1 MLRVLKKYCLRDVDL
16 PTQLECGSSRSLYCN
31 GPSKETHVLPGNKDS
46 QVASVSSM
54 SLSGGEFAPLILD
67 TRSPK
72 SPDAPVSASNWN
84 LFHLEAHLWVFLA
97 HPIYTWN
104 GEFISHAKLI
114 HFKGLF
120 RSLPLFYNYEL
131 GPKWFRILCQS
142 PNYSKLLLEEMSF
155 RKSGTQ

>member
-1 MLRVLKKYCLRDVDL
+1 MLHVLKKYCLRDVDL

-31 GPSKETHVLPGNKDS
+31 GPSKEAHVLPGNKDS

-97 HPIYTWN
+97 HPIYT
-104 GEFISHAKLI
+104 
-114 HFKGLF
+114 
-120 RSLPLFYNYEL
+120 
-131 GPKWFRILCQS
+131 
-142 PNYSKLLLEEMSF
+142 
-155 RKSGTQ
+155 